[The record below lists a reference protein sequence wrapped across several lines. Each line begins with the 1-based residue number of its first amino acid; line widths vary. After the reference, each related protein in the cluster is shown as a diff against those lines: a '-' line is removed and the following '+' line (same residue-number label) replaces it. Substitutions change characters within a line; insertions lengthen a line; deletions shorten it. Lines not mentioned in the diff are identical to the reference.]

1 MRTDNPQSLL
11 WQHAPPLPVECRGRL
26 PNAECDSVFVYLSN
40 LPDISFEQAAKAS
53 GLSSD
58 TADYFAVEDAVL
70 VELRT
75 E

>member
-1 MRTDNPQSLL
+1 M
-11 WQHAPPLPVECRGRL
+11 
-26 PNAECDSVFVYLSN
+26 FVYLSN

-58 TADYFAVEDAVL
+58 TADYFDAEDAVL